1 MALAHGRTHVAMLN
15 YGLRRHDRRE
25 IVSQLLRLAV
35 AAPRHMDRALPR
47 LATRRCRRHPACRQA
62 SALCVTRLG
71 LVLSRQVGVQTGT
84 IPAYERR

>member
-47 LATRRCRRHPACRQA
+47 LATPAVPTSSCVPSSQCLLRHASRARALQA
-62 SALCVTRLG
+62 GRSADWYDTCV
-71 LVLSRQVGVQTGT
+71 
-84 IPAYERR
+84 